1 MQDAGVRCSSC
12 CLGGKD
18 LALLAPAVQNFMEN
32 FKLEMKMLNRLMMDQ
47 QNTGVCGA
55 GWRIHG
61 LLVTTVTLMVPARR
75 HMAGCSMPLAEWQPK
90 HLASGTYGRAK

>member
-12 CLGGKD
+12 CLRGKD

-55 GWRIHG
+55 GWWSPCDYGDADGTCQATHG
-61 LLVTTVTLMVPARR
+61 RLQHA
-75 HMAGCSMPLAEWQPK
+75 AG
-90 HLASGTYGRAK
+90 